1 MDLTRLR
8 EQVSLEGKVAI
19 VTGAFHKGGIGLAA
33 AKELAARGA
42 EIVLTDRPPYAAY
55 AGAAQAALKKMGSYA
70 VGVTADTDTP
80 EGAKQ
85 VADAALNAFGAI
97 DILINTAPLYC
108 DYRRIEQVPDQ
119 DWQAAYEGNI
129 LGTAEICR
137 AVIPHMAKRGGG
149 SIVNQLSVWGNAATE
164 GLSCYGISQ
173 AFLLGLSRT
182 LATEHGNDKIRV
194 NAVLCGY
201 VDTPEL
207 RSAAEAFASTQGLS
221 ASEILGEMEKACSMG
236 RLGRP
241 EEIAAIIGFLSSEA
255 AGYINGAT
263 LYADGGLMSASIH

>member
-70 VGVTADTDTP
+70 VGVTADTFTL

-108 DYRRIEQVPDQ
+108 GYRRIEQVPDQ

-149 SIVNQLSVWGNAATE
+149 SIVNQLSVWG
-164 GLSCYGISQ
+164 
-173 AFLLGLSRT
+173 
-182 LATEHGNDKIRV
+182 
-194 NAVLCGY
+194 
-201 VDTPEL
+201 
-207 RSAAEAFASTQGLS
+207 
-221 ASEILGEMEKACSMG
+221 
-236 RLGRP
+236 
-241 EEIAAIIGFLSSEA
+241 
-255 AGYINGAT
+255 
-263 LYADGGLMSASIH
+263 

>member
-70 VGVTADTDTP
+70 VGVTADTFTP

-137 AVIPHMAKRGGG
+137 AVIPHMAKRGGEMCIRDREGTGIFQWPLPESFTITPYFG
-149 SIVNQLSVWGNAATE
+149 S
-164 GLSCYGISQ
+164 
-173 AFLLGLSRT
+173 R
-182 LATEHGNDKIRV
+182 NDPFT
-194 NAVLCGY
+194 GQPSY
-201 VDTPEL
+201 HDGTD
-207 RSAAEAFASTQGLS
+207 
-221 ASEILGEMEKACSMG
+221 
-236 RLGRP
+236 
-241 EEIAAIIGFLSSEA
+241 IAAPAGTPVLAAA
-255 AGYINGAT
+255 AGTVEMANGT
-263 LYADGGLMSASIH
+263 DPWGGG

>member
-70 VGVTADTDTP
+70 VGVTADTFTL

-108 DYRRIEQVPDQ
+108 GYRRIEQVPDQ

-241 EEIAAIIGFLSSEA
+241 EEIAAIIGF
-255 AGYINGAT
+255 
-263 LYADGGLMSASIH
+263 YADGGLMSASIH

>member
-70 VGVTADTDTP
+70 VGVTADTFTL

-108 DYRRIEQVPDQ
+108 GYRRIEQVPDQ

-137 AVIPHMAKRGGG
+137 AVIPHMAKHR
-149 SIVNQLSVWGNAATE
+149 QPA
-164 GLSCYGISQ
+164 
-173 AFLLGLSRT
+173 
-182 LATEHGNDKIRV
+182 
-194 NAVLCGY
+194 
-201 VDTPEL
+201 L
-207 RSAAEAFASTQGLS
+207 R
-221 ASEILGEMEKACSMG
+221 LGERSHR
-236 RLGRP
+236 RLVLLRDRP
-241 EEIAAIIGFLSSEA
+241 SVPVGVKPHLGNRARQRQDSRERRFVRLCRH
-255 AGYINGAT
+255 AGAPQRCGGICQHAGAFCQRD
-263 LYADGGLMSASIH
+263 LR